1 MPDRDEPAGRLLTEV
16 LAANRAYLLGWNDGP
31 AVVDVYRSD
40 VPHAPLN
47 GVVRA
52 GGRPL
57 VEAYEEAVER
67 LAGVP
72 RVWWVGEDSDPGTA
86 EGLASLGAEL
96 LVDRMPVMVA
106 EVAAASVVPQPSGLD
121 IAETRDIVEFVTAYA
136 HVSRIPSISV
146 PILAE
151 REKAFGHA
159 LLRLA
164 GRLPDGR
171 IVGTAEAWFSHGLVT
186 LYFCGTHPDFRG
198 RGIGAA
204 MTQAVLRH
212 AAVRGIGLAA
222 LTSTPLGMP
231 VYERLGFHEVSSY
244 RIYSF

>member
-1 MPDRDEPAGRLLTEV
+1 MIDEV
-16 LAANRAYLLGWNDGP
+16 LAANRAYLLGWNSGP
-31 AVVDVYRSD
+31 VVDDLYRSE

-52 GGRPL
+52 FGRPL
-57 VEAYEEAVER
+57 AEAYEEAGER
-67 LAGVP
+67 LAGLP

-86 EGLASLGAEL
+86 EGLVLLGAEPVAEL
-96 LVDRMPVMVA
+96 PVMVA

-136 HVSRIPSISV
+136 QVSRIPAVSV

-164 GRLPDGR
+164 GRRPDGR
-171 IVGTAEAWFSHGLVT
+171 IIATAEAWFSHGLVT
-186 LYFCGTHPDFRG
+186 LYFVGTHPDYREQ
-198 RGIGAA
+198 GIGAA

-212 AAVRGIGLAA
+212 AAVRGIGMAA
-222 LTSTPLGMP
+222 LTSTAIGVP
-231 VYERLGFHEVSSY
+231 VYERLGFHQVSSY